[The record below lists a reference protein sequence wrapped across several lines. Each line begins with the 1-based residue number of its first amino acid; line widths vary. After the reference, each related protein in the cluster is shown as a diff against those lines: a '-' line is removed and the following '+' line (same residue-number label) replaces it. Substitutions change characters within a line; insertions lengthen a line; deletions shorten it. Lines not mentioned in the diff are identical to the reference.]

1 MKILL
6 RLPNW
11 LGDLVMST
19 AFVTAVQQHYPGAE
33 IHAVVKK
40 ELVEIARLMPSV
52 HTIHPFSKREFKGLQ
67 GILRFGKLMRKE
79 NFNLFFSLPDS
90 FSSALMGWAT
100 SSTKRIGFRKEGRA
114 FLMTNTFDK
123 PKNLHRVDEYIALLE
138 RYTGKT
144 AGHQSVQL
152 KPDGFVQK
160 SKDLILINFN
170 SEADSRRMPLEK
182 GRKLLSKIIAT
193 LPATTFGFIGAPQES
208 AFVNDIIQ
216 GLPQSAKLVNYSG
229 STSLNELVNLMANAT
244 LVLTTDSG
252 PAHLANSIGTPVIVL
267 FGAGDEHN
275 TAPYN
280 KQNLHIIR
288 AGKLSCEPCIKN
300 TCVLYG
306 VPKCMELLDEQK
318 ILQQIYIYHTNA

>member
-33 IHAVVKK
+33 IHAIVKK
-40 ELVEIARLMPSV
+40 ELMEIVQLMPAI

-90 FSSALMGWAT
+90 FSSALIGWAT
-100 SSTKRIGFRKEGRA
+100 SSKKRIGFRKEGRA
-114 FLMTNTFDK
+114 FLMTNTYDK
-123 PKNLHRVDEYIALLE
+123 PKNLHRVDEYMTLLE

-144 AGHQSVQL
+144 VGHPSVQL
-152 KPDGFVQK
+152 KPEGLVQK
-160 SKDLILINFN
+160 SKDFILINFN

-182 GRKLLSKIIAT
+182 GQILLSKIIAA
-193 LPATTFGFIGAPQES
+193 LPNTTFGFIGTPKES
-208 AFVNDIIQ
+208 TFVNEIIQ
-216 GLPQSAKLVNYSG
+216 GIPQSARLLNYSG
-229 STSLNELVNLMANAT
+229 STSLNELVDLMANAT

-267 FGAGDEHN
+267 FGAGDERN

-288 AGKLSCEPCIKN
+288 SGKLSCEPCIKN

-306 VPKCMELLDEQK
+306 VPKCMELLDEEK
-318 ILQQIYIYHTNA
+318 ILEQIYLYRTDA